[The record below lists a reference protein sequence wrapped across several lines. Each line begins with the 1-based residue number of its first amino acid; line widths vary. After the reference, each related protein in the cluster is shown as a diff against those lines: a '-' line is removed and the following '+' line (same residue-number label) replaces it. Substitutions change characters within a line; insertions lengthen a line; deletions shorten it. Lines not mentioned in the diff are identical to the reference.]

1 MHDDGRH
8 GGTSP
13 EILSL
18 INSPGSIIAEHSSC
32 VMEGITPPPT
42 PPPPPRRLPPV
53 GASSHGGHGGHGGH
67 GAHGVHYHH
76 ARRNE

>member
-1 MHDDGRH
+1 MHDDGRR
-8 GGTSP
+8 GGASP

-42 PPPPPRRLPPV
+42 PPPPPRCARLPPL
-53 GASSHGGHGGHGGH
+53 
-67 GAHGVHYHH
+67 YHPH
-76 ARRNE
+76 HPHHPHHPTD